1 MLKLSISEVA
11 STLRDGKISPID
23 LCEKCLSRADKVKK
37 LNAFVRILKNESL
50 NCASE
55 SQIKFQHGK
64 VRSKIEGVAIA
75 VKDNFCT
82 KGITTT
88 CSSKMLNDFVP
99 TYNATVV
106 QRLKDAGSILIGKTN
121 MDEFAMGSG
130 TVDSIHGVT
139 KNIWGSDIPYM
150 LGNKSVNDGIP
161 SKGGT
166 FERVAGGSSGGSAV
180 AVATGSCFAAL
191 GSDTG
196 GSTRNPAAYCGI
208 VGLKPTYGSVSR
220 FGLIPLVNSM
230 DVPGIMARSVSDVA
244 DVFNVISGF
253 DENDSTTLERD
264 KSAVVLND
272 SFNISS
278 IKVGIPKEYH
288 CPGMSPVV
296 IDAWKRVANLLEEAG
311 ATVSQVSLPHTG
323 YSIACYSVLNQCE
336 VASNMARYDGL
347 EYGLRPEQTKSTEQ
361 LYADSRKH
369 GFNDVVRGRILAGNY
384 FLIQSNYEKYFMK
397 AMKVRRLI
405 ANDFKNVWS
414 KVDVLL
420 TPVTLSEPPLLKEF
434 IKLDNREQCSTQD
447 YCTQPANMSGCP
459 AISIPVCLSASSLPI
474 SLQLMAPNFQEQSLL
489 SASHWL
495 ENQLNFPKLEV
506 L

>member
-23 LCEKCLSRADKVKK
+23 LCKKCLSRAEDVKK
-37 LNAFVRILKNESL
+37 LNAFVRILDKEAL
-50 NCASE
+50 NGASE
-55 SQIKFQHGK
+55 SHLKFQQEK
-64 VRSKIEGVAIA
+64 VRSKLEGVTIA

-82 KGITTT
+82 EGITTT
-88 CSSKMLNDFVP
+88 CSSRMLNDFVP

-106 QRLKDAGSILIGKTN
+106 QRLRDAGSILIGKTN

-139 KNIWGSDIPYM
+139 KNIWGSDIPYTI
-150 LGNKSVNDGIP
+150 GDKSVNDGNW
-161 SKGGT
+161 SQDG
-166 FERVAGGSSGGSAV
+166 ERVAGGSSGGSAV
-180 AVATGSCFAAL
+180 AVATGACYAAL

-220 FGLIPLVNSM
+220 YGLIPLVNSM
-230 DVPGIMARSVSDVA
+230 DVPGIMARSVGDVA
-244 DVFNVISGF
+244 HVFNVISGF
-253 DENDSTTLERD
+253 DENDSTTLERN
-264 KSAVVLND
+264 KSAVVLD
-272 SFNISS
+272 DRFNISNL
-278 IKVGIPKEYH
+278 KVGIPKEYH

-296 IDAWKRVANLLEEAG
+296 VDAWKRVAKILEEAG
-311 ATVSQVSLPHTG
+311 ANVSQVSLPHTG
-323 YSIACYSVLNQCE
+323 FSIACYSVLNQCE

-347 EYGLRPEQTKSTEQ
+347 EYGLRSDQTKSTEQ
-361 LYADSRKH
+361 LYADSRKR

-414 KVDVLL
+414 KVDLLL

-447 YCTQPANMSGCP
+447 FCTQPANMSGCP
-459 AISIPVCLSASSLPI
+459 AISLPVCLSSSNLPI
-474 SLQLMAPNFQEQSLL
+474 SLQLMAPNFQEQLLL

-495 ENQLNFPKLEV
+495 ENELEFPKLEV
-506 L
+506 V